1 MKNIYEIL
9 KSFGLS
15 VPEDKKEDFDKL
27 ILENYKTVSEVDV
40 VRKNLEKVE
49 KERDTYKTKY
59 DEDIA
64 KRDADITDL
73 QEKLK
78 NAGVDANKLT
88 TLQNDLTTLQT
99 KYQTEKGDLE
109 SKLAKQAYEFAV
121 KEKVAGLKFSS
132 ESAKKAFMSDILKDE
147 LKMKDGQLIGFD
159 DFVDAYKKSDEKA
172 FVTETTDPKNKPS
185 FSKKTGGK
193 DPEPG
198 KDPEEPKTRPLIW

>member
-9 KSFGLS
+9 KSFGLT

-40 VRKNLEKVE
+40 VRKNLEKAE
-49 KERDTYKTKY
+49 TERDTYKTKY

-64 KRDADITDL
+64 KRDTDISNL
-73 QEKLK
+73 QEQLK
-78 NAGVDANKLT
+78 NAGVDAEKLT
-88 TLQNDLTTLQT
+88 TLQNDLTALQT

-109 SKLAKQAYEFAV
+109 SKLAKQTYEFAV

-159 DFVDAYKKSDEKA
+159 DFVDAYKKNDEKA

-198 KDPEEPKTRPLIW
+198 KDPEEPKTRPPIW

>member
-9 KSFGLS
+9 KSFGLV
-15 VPEDKKEDFDKL
+15 VPEDKKEDFDKAV
-27 ILENYKTVSEVDV
+27 LENYKTVSEVDV
-40 VRKNLEKVE
+40 VRKNLEKAE

-78 NAGVDANKLT
+78 NAGVDAEKLT
-88 TLQNDLTTLQT
+88 TLQNDLTALQT

-185 FSKKTGGK
+185 FSKKTSSK
-193 DPEPG
+193 EPEPG
-198 KDPEEPKTRPLIW
+198 KEPDESKTRPLIW

>member
-9 KSFGLS
+9 KSFGLT
-15 VPEDKKEDFDKL
+15 VPEDKKEDFDKAV
-27 ILENYKTVSEVDV
+27 LENYKTISEVDV

-49 KERDTYKTKY
+49 KERDTYKAKY
-59 DEDIA
+59 DEDIKA
-64 KRDADITDL
+64 RDTDISNL
-73 QEKLK
+73 QEQLK
-78 NAGVDANKLT
+78 NAGVDTEKLT
-88 TLQNDLTTLQT
+88 TLQNDLPALQT

-109 SKLAKQAYEFAV
+109 AKLAKQAYEFAV

-159 DFVDAYKKSDEKA
+159 DFVDAYKKNDEKA

-193 DPEPG
+193 EPEPG
-198 KDPEEPKTRPLIW
+198 KEPDEPKTRPLIW